1 MLGHMIP
8 TKLPASDQSTSVC
21 LDAGNHVPISP
32 HFSGKLITSSFGF
45 NKNNGFIL
53 LLTHDL
59 FH

>member
-1 MLGHMIP
+1 NPVTLLLTLVTMDTHGRP
-8 TKLPASDQSTSVC
+8 
-21 LDAGNHVPISP
+21 PISP

-45 NKNNGFIL
+45 HKNNGFIL